1 MPDPGRAAMS
11 HIVAKP
17 WAIDPESEIVS
28 ATASWL
34 PENTLPD
41 QIADRFQDGVAHHQ
55 AGRYAEAQE
64 AYAQVL
70 AADPGHAEA
79 WRRMG
84 LLAGQFGRGD
94 LALDW
99 IAKAAALEPGNPEH
113 RFSQGVILQGL
124 GRFAEAEDRYRDVI
138 ALAPERANVHNNLGG
153 ALRLQ
158 GKLAEAEAAYRDAV
172 ALAPGSAIFH
182 DNLGIVLSDLRRHAE
197 AEASFRAALD
207 LDPDSIDARHNL
219 GKTLHAVGRLDE
231 AGSALQDALRRR
243 QDDSRI
249 LNDMGVLL
257 HELGRFGDAELC
269 YRTGLTFAPDDAD
282 LHYNLGLTL
291 LVTGHLVEGWAQYHW
306 RWKTAGYAVRQRGF
320 LQTEWDGAPLPGGR
334 LLVHAEQGL
343 GDTLQFCRLVPLAAE
358 RLGPDAR
365 LTFEVHRPLVSLLRG
380 QWPHIEVVGR
390 GDPLPAFDAHL
401 PLLSLTG
408 VLGQDHKTI
417 EGGPYLHPDPDRT
430 AVWAER
436 LAPLQGLKVGLVWAG
451 GLRPDEPHAD
461 AIDRRR
467 SITLAALAP
476 LAAVPGVSFVSLQ
489 KDAPAAQAETPPAG
503 MTLLD
508 ASDDLTDFVETAAL
522 IANLDL
528 VISVDTAVAHLA
540 GALGQPVWLLN
551 RFDTCWRW
559 EIERDDT
566 PWYDSLRQFR
576 QPTAGDWDSVVTA
589 LAAALAE
596 RARG

>member
-1 MPDPGRAAMS
+1 
-11 HIVAKP
+11 
-17 WAIDPESEIVS
+17 
-28 ATASWL
+28 L
-34 PENTLPD
+34 QD
-41 QIADRFQDGVAHHQ
+41 QIAARFQDGVAHHQ
-55 AGRYAEAQE
+55 AGRFAEAQD
-64 AYAQVL
+64 AYAAVL

-79 WRRMG
+79 WRRMA
-84 LLAGQFGRGD
+84 LLANQFGRGD
-94 LALDW
+94 LALEW
-99 IAKAAALEPGNPEH
+99 VTKAVDLEPAHVEH
-113 RFSQGVILQGL
+113 RFAQGVILQGL
-124 GRFAEAEDRYRDVI
+124 GRLAEAEARYREV
-138 ALAPERANVHNNLGG
+138 LAAAPMLANVHNNLGG
-153 ALRLQ
+153 ALRQQ
-158 GKLAEAEAAYRDAV
+158 GRLAEAEAAYRDAV
-172 ALAPGSAIFH
+172 ALAPNSAIFH
-182 DNLGIVLSDLRRHAE
+182 DNLGIVLSDLRRHAD
-197 AEASFRAALD
+197 AEASFRAAVA
-207 LDPDSIDARHNL
+207 LDPDYVDARHNL
-219 GKTLHAVGRLDE
+219 GKALHVLGRLDE
-231 AGSALQDALRRR
+231 AGSVLQEALRRR

-269 YRTGLTFAPDDAD
+269 YRTALTITPDDAD

-291 LVTGHLVEGWAQYHW
+291 LVTGHLAEGWAQYHW

-320 LQTEWDGAPLPGGR
+320 SPPEWDGGALPGGR

-343 GDTLQFCRLVPLAAE
+343 GDTLQFSRLAPLAAE

-365 LTFEVHRPLVSLLRG
+365 LTFEVHKPLAALLG
-380 QWPHIEVVGR
+380 DQWPDVEVIGR

-408 VLGQDHKTI
+408 VLGQDHDTI
-417 EGGPYLHPDPDRT
+417 DGAAYLSPDPART
-430 AVWAER
+430 AAWAAR
-436 LAPLQGLKVGLVWAG
+436 LAPLPGLKVGLVWAG

-476 LAAVPGVSFVSLQ
+476 LARIPGVSFVSLQ
-489 KDAPAAQAETPPAG
+489 KDAPAAQAKTPPAG
-503 MTLLD
+503 MSLLD

-522 IANLDL
+522 VANLDL

-540 GALGQPVWLLN
+540 GALGTPVWLLN

-559 EIERDDT
+559 EVERDDT

-596 RARG
+596 RAGSHSSL